1 MSAAPFPP
9 DAAPII
15 EPLLPPRRRS
25 HISAQGNALG
35 KQSLSIP
42 RSERAEPGASAYF
55 MLGALY
61 VADPV
66 GLARELSALR
76 TSLLAN
82 PYFKNVP
89 SMQPEDGKTALFF
102 HAKDDLPEIRFQV
115 FQLLMQQDVGFYA
128 VIRDKH
134 RLVEEV
140 RARNR
145 ADAGYWYR
153 ENQLYDELASQLFKS
168 RFHEADEFRIC
179 FAERGSSD
187 RTAALQTAIE
197 HARETYELSFGIRT
211 TARVTVTAALSRIQ
225 AGLQA
230 ADYFLWALKRLYE
243 REEDRYWEFVRP
255 KAKLIYD
262 MDDTRQNRYGV
273 YYTPAQPLTKTAR
286 AKK

>member
-1 MSAAPFPP
+1 MTNDPENTIVYYFVDEAGTPTLFGK
-9 DAAPII
+9 
-15 EPLLPPRRRS
+15 RR
-25 HISAQGNALG
+25 
-35 KQSLSIP
+35 KSIVDK
-42 RSERAEPGASAYF
+42 PGASVYF

-66 GLARELSALR
+66 GLKKELSELR
-76 TSLLAN
+76 ASLLAN
-82 PYFKNVP
+82 PYFKDVP
-89 SMQPEDGKTALFF
+89 SMQPTGGKTALFF

-115 FQLLMQQDVGFYA
+115 FQLLMQQDVAFYA

-145 ADAGYWYR
+145 ADADYWYR
-153 ENQLYDELASQLFKS
+153 ENELYDELASQLFKS

-179 FAERGSSD
+179 FATRGSSD
-187 RTAALQTAIE
+187 RTAALQIAIQ
-197 HARETYELSFGIRT
+197 HARESYERNFGIRT
-211 TARVTVTAALSRIQ
+211 TAAVTVTAALSKME

-230 ADYFLWALKRLYE
+230 ADYFLWALQRLYE

-255 KAKLIYD
+255 KAKLVYD

-273 YYTPAQPLTKTAR
+273 YYTPTQPLTKDTR